1 MAKLLLDGTG
11 LTVEA
16 LASAARGSGGVTL
29 AESGLARM
37 RETRALIDHAI
48 DNRIPVYG
56 VTTGLGARSSEA
68 LDAETLAGF
77 SLQTI
82 RGRAHAAGDPM
93 PRETVRALMLS
104 RLNTLLTGYSGA
116 RPHVAEYLA
125 AVLDA
130 NLVPLAGG
138 LGSIGGGDL
147 VINATVALALIGEG
161 RMTGPDGQEGPAA
174 DMLRAAGIEPLKL
187 APRDGLALANH
198 TGFSAGLGA
207 LALDGALTGF
217 AAAQA
222 AACLTME
229 GFRANLTP
237 LDPRALAAKP
247 LPGQSLAADALRA
260 LLEGSPLW
268 QPGAARRLQD
278 PLSLRNTVQIHGGT
292 AAALA
297 NARPVVECELN
308 GASDNPIAI
317 AETGE
322 VISCGAYHSTELG
335 LALESVSRAWQH
347 LAMGLIARI
356 ARMMDPDFTA
366 LPLFLARPD
375 SGSNGFAPLLKLAE
389 DLAAEITRAA
399 MPQPVWPSIN
409 ANGVEDSLTSAPTA
423 ARALARINDLGRRLT
438 AIELMVGAQAADLHD
453 ITADLGPPMARLY
466 RAIRAV
472 SPQIDTDRPL
482 TNDVESLAKRIE
494 DGTLT
499 PPA

>member
-1 MAKLLLDGTG
+1 MAKLLLNGAG

-16 LASAARGSGGVTL
+16 LAAAARGTGGVAL
-29 AESGLARM
+29 AESGLAKM

-48 DNRIPVYG
+48 ANRIPVYG
-56 VTTGLGARSSEA
+56 VTTGLGARSTEA

-77 SLQTI
+77 SLQTV
-82 RGRAHAAGDPM
+82 RGRAHAVGEPM
-93 PRETVRALMLS
+93 PRDTVRALMLA

-116 RPHVAEYLA
+116 RPEVAEYLA

-130 NLVPLAGG
+130 NLVPVAGG

-147 VINATVALALIGEG
+147 VLNATVALALIGEG
-161 RMTGPDGQEGPAA
+161 RMTGPDGQEGPSA
-174 DMLRAAGIEPLKL
+174 DMLRAAGIEPLQL

-198 TGFSAGLGA
+198 TGFTAGQGA
-207 LALDGALTGF
+207 LALDSALTGF

-247 LPGQSLAADALRA
+247 LPGQTIAAEGLRT
-260 LLEGSPLW
+260 LLEGSALW
-268 QPGAARRLQD
+268 QPGTARRLQD
-278 PLSLRNTVQIHGGT
+278 PLSIRNTVQIHGGT

-297 NARPVVECELN
+297 KARPIVETELN
-308 GASDNPIAI
+308 AASDNPIAI

-347 LAMGLIARI
+347 LAMGQVARI
-356 ARMMDPDFTA
+356 ARMMDPDFTG

-375 SGSNGFAPLLKLAE
+375 SGSNAFAPVLKLAE
-389 DLAAEITRAA
+389 DLAAEITQAA

-409 ANGVEDSLTSAPTA
+409 ANGVEDSLTSAPVA
-423 ARALARINDLGRRLT
+423 ARTLTRITDLGRRLT
-438 AIELMVGAQAADLHD
+438 AIELMVGAQAADLRG
-453 ITADLGPPMARLY
+453 ITADLGPPMTGLY
-466 RAIRAV
+466 RAIRAL

-482 TNDVESLAKRIE
+482 TNDMESLAKHIRE
-494 DGTLT
+494 GRL
-499 PPA
+499 PPPV

>member
-16 LASAARGSGGVTL
+16 LAAAARGTGGVAL
-29 AESGLARM
+29 AESGLAKM

-48 DNRIPVYG
+48 ENRIPVYG
-56 VTTGLGARSSEA
+56 VTTGLGARSTEA

-82 RGRAHAAGDPM
+82 RGRAHAVGDPM
-93 PRETVRALMLS
+93 PRETVRALMLA

-116 RPHVAEYLA
+116 RPEVAEYLA
-125 AVLDA
+125 KVLDA
-130 NLVPLAGG
+130 NLVPVAGG

-147 VINATVALALIGEG
+147 VLNATVALSLIGEG
-161 RMTGPDGQEGPAA
+161 KMTNADGQEGPSA
-174 DMLRAAGIEPLKL
+174 DMLRAAGIAPLQL

-198 TGFSAGLGA
+198 TGFSAGEGA

-247 LPGQSLAADALRA
+247 LPGQSIAAEGLRA
-260 LLEGSPLW
+260 LLDGSKLW

-297 NARPVVECELN
+297 NARPVVETELN

-347 LAMGLIARI
+347 LAMGQIARI

-375 SGSNGFAPLLKLAE
+375 SGSNAFAPVLKVAE
-389 DLAAEITRAA
+389 DLVAEITRAA
-399 MPQPVWPSIN
+399 TPQPVWPSIN

-423 ARALARINDLGRRLT
+423 ARALTRINDLGRRLT
-438 AIELMVGAQAADLHD
+438 AIELMVAAQAVDLRGV
-453 ITADLGPPMARLY
+453 TAELGPPMARLHQAL
-466 RAIRAV
+466 RAIA
-472 SPQIDTDRPL
+472 PQIDSDRPL
-482 TNDVESLAKRIE
+482 TNDMESLAKLIQE
-494 DGTLT
+494 GGLT